1 MFLKV
6 NFLII
11 IFQKKIIFKQ
21 NKEFLSIKKYNNKK
35 IYKNLF

>member
-21 NKEFLSIKKYNNKK
+21 NKEFLSIKKYIIIKFL
-35 IYKNLF
+35 NLMI